1 MFHLRALSALF
12 FIVFSLGMTVLQR
25 IAHWALSLRGWKAVG
40 STPKDVK
47 KYVIISAPH
56 TSNWDFPIAL
66 VAALALGIRA
76 KWVGKKEIFRFPFGG
91 IMRALGGIAVDRSQR
106 NQMVDYMAN
115 VLESAETLGLL
126 IPPEGTRSKAA
137 KWKTGFYYIANK
149 AQTPI
154 VCGFIDYAKK
164 EVGVGLTFMPSGDIH
179 SDIAL
184 IREFY
189 AGIQGKYPDQ
199 TTPVEI

>member
-1 MFHLRALSALF
+1 
-12 FIVFSLGMTVLQR
+12 MTVLQR
-25 IAHWALSLRGWKAVG
+25 ITHWALRLRGWKAVG
-40 STPKDVK
+40 STPKDVQ

-66 VAALALGIRA
+66 IAAIALGIRA
-76 KWVGKKEIFRFPFGG
+76 KWMGKKDLFRFPFGG

-106 NQMVDYMAN
+106 TNMVDYAAS
-115 VLESAETLGLL
+115 LLKSAERLGLL

-154 VCGFIDYAKK
+154 VCGFMDYAKK
-164 EVGVGLTFMPSGDIH
+164 EVGIGLTFTPSGDIH
-179 SDIAL
+179 RDIAL

-189 AGIQGKYPDQ
+189 AGVQGKHPDQ
-199 TTPVEI
+199 TTPIEI